1 MGKQWLLNCFFRPL
15 DFSMVISGWAMA
27 PIFGN
32 KLKKWVPSTS
42 STVAI
47 DTTTTSVPTT
57 LLMLVE
63 TLAMIVIP
71 DYEELE
77 TTDYPNVD
85 GDKQP
90 KVDYLWFAVSIFV
103 ISLMFW
109 CFWWLVMEILVKQDV
124 VFVFVGP
131 LLSFIRPK
139 CILSCKKVGLSPFL
153 MEMKEE
159 GGFLEDML
167 PFFLFSHFPLLF
179 RVLRRGTCTTSW
191 SSCSSVWLIW
201 CGPTLEG
208 ILSRWFLFINLAHT
222 KALSSFSGI

>member
-1 MGKQWLLNCFFRPL
+1 
-15 DFSMVISGWAMA
+15 MA

-109 CFWWLVMEILVKQDV
+109 CF
-124 VFVFVGP
+124 
-131 LLSFIRPK
+131 
-139 CILSCKKVGLSPFL
+139 
-153 MEMKEE
+153 
-159 GGFLEDML
+159 
-167 PFFLFSHFPLLF
+167 
-179 RVLRRGTCTTSW
+179 
-191 SSCSSVWLIW
+191 
-201 CGPTLEG
+201 
-208 ILSRWFLFINLAHT
+208 
-222 KALSSFSGI
+222 